1 MDARKSMKVKE
12 IDFSEYSY
20 KRVCVYEENQT
31 FYPEGQEAL
40 LLQKHGEKELACAPE
55 TDEYGWL
62 ILTVGNP
69 AAT

>member
-40 LLQKHGEKELACAPE
+40 LLQKHGEKELAAAPE

-62 ILTVGNP
+62 ILAVSIPN
-69 AAT
+69 AK